1 MEYVWTREFCPIIKN
16 NEIICRKMDRTG
28 GNYVKL
34 NKVDLE
40 WQIHVFFHMYN
51 MDFSSFVCM
60 YVHGGYESGEE
71 P

>member
-1 MEYVWTREFCPIIKN
+1 
-16 NEIICRKMDRTG
+16 MDRTG